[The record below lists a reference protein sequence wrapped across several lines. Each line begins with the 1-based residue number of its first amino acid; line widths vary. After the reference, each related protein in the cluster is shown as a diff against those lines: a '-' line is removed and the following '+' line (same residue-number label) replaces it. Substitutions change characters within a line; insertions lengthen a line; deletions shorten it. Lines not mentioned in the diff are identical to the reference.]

1 MAPIKFEEDMKDKL
15 EKRTIQP
22 SASSW
27 NTLSQRLDKQEE
39 KSNKKGFWWLGIA
52 ASIVGIL
59 LVSNV
64 FFNSETKKIETI
76 IVEDNTV
83 QDTLKIEAPKS
94 IITTPK
100 QEIIAETKDK
110 KIKLNTNRIIKKQ
123 TQANKYVAS
132 ITNKKTK
139 EKPKQLINSNKIK
152 EPVIINNTTENETL
166 VVNTQ
171 SEINN
176 IKIEKKNIPVTDN
189 EIDALLAK
197 ATQDI
202 AMQKTE
208 SKKIPL
214 DYNGLLLDVEYDL
227 EETVRD
233 KMIKVVKKGYKTLR
247 ESVAER
253 ND

>member
-110 KIKLNTNRIIKKQ
+110 KIKLNTNRISKKQ

-139 EKPKQLINSNKIK
+139 EQPKQLINSNKIK

-166 VVNTQ
+166 VVNSQ

-176 IKIEKKNIPVTDN
+176 IKIQKKNIPVTDN

-208 SKKIPL
+208 SKTIPL

-233 KMIKVVKKGYKTLR
+233 KMLKVVKKGYETLR